1 MRFRHRFTTLL
12 LIAAVAACSGGT
24 DDAPPAA
31 TPMPDGL
38 PGVYT
43 GELPCS
49 NCAAIEASI
58 WVRPDGRFFL
68 RQRYVTADGAADDAA
83 NVYTLGLWRW
93 DETEAELVL
102 AARGPERRLLRLDA
116 ERLEL
121 MTASPVAHV
130 LVRDP
135 AAPPF
140 TDRVRLD
147 GESAIVD
154 GNAEFIECLTGLQFA
169 VAKEGAYGELRRQHR
184 RLNPRGR
191 VTRTAL
197 EGRIV
202 TRAAQDS
209 ANETLLVERVI
220 DLKPGVGC

>member
-1 MRFRHRFTTLL
+1 MNARNFFLF
-12 LIAAVAACSGGT
+12 LIAASAAACSGDSGG
-24 DDAPPAA
+24 AGGA
-31 TPMPDGL
+31 TPTPVPAGL
-38 PGVYT
+38 PGVYA
-43 GELPCS
+43 GDFPCS
-49 NCAAIEASI
+49 NCAAIAATLWLRS
-58 WVRPDGRFFL
+58 DNRFFL
-68 RQRYVTADGAADDAA
+68 RQSYAGNDG
-83 NVYTLGLWRW
+83 TLDGVSTYAVGRWHW
-93 DETEAELVL
+93 DEVAALVVL
-102 AARGPERRLLRLDA
+102 VGAGPDRRLEPLDAGQLRL
-116 ERLEL
+116 L
-121 MTASPVAHV
+121 TASKVAHV
-130 LVRDP
+130 LTLDP
-135 AAPPF
+135 ASPAF
-140 TDRVRLD
+140 TDRLRLD